1 MSRAGHHRVRVSRA
15 LIAWSLLAA
24 SLFAYNARAQEA
36 ASCSFSLS
44 QPLRSRGDLF
54 ALSVTNGPAGAASV
68 AVTLAGNG
76 RAFPIDKPTYAAAST
91 GTPARVV
98 GKIAGSV
105 ALGAYLLDVQFDGTP
120 CTAADPKQV
129 LRVVPP
135 GNPEIRLDPFEPKYS
150 EDSTPPLPGALGRKI
165 SNSQSGIARAR
176 LPGAEPA
183 GQCPV
188 LEFGAPAFHLGR
200 LLRNC

>member
-1 MSRAGHHRVRVSRA
+1 HRVRVSRA
-15 LIAWSLLAA
+15 LIAGSLLAA

-129 LRVVPP
+129 LRVGPP
-135 GNPEIRLDPFEPKYS
+135 GNPEIRLDQFEPKYS
-150 EDSTPPLPGALGRKI
+150 EDSSPPLPDTSLAKSRT
-165 SNSQSGIARAR
+165 A
-176 LPGAEPA
+176 
-183 GQCPV
+183 
-188 LEFGAPAFHLGR
+188 
-200 LLRNC
+200 